1 MTKIY
6 TFTGTG
12 YIGGSVL
19 TRLLEHPNVNSFQI
33 TTLVRSPEKA
43 EKLKSLGVNAVIGSL
58 LELDKV
64 EKLASEADVVF
75 ATVGMSVVL
84 LR

>member
-1 MTKIY
+1 MTKVY
-6 TFTGTG
+6 NFTGTG

-19 TRLLEHPNVNSFQI
+19 TRLLEHSNVNSFQI

-43 EKLKSLGVNAVIGSL
+43 EKLKSLGVNAVVGSL

-64 EKLASEADVVF
+64 KKLASEADVVF
-75 ATVGMSVVL
+75 ATVGM
-84 LR
+84 